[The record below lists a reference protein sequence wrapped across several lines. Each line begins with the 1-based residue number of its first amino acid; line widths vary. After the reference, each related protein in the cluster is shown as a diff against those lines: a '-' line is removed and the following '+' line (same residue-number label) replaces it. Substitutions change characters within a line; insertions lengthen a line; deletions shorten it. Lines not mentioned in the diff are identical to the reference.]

1 VEQYVGGLI
10 SRHRRNGVLVD
21 TNLLLLFFVGG
32 YDRGLVERFPRT
44 ADRFISADFDTLASV
59 LGSFERIV
67 TTPHILTETSNLLG
81 QLSGRAR
88 VGCFEWLART
98 IPAMRETY
106 VAGADLARREP
117 FVKLGITDT
126 SVIEV
131 AAAPYLVLTDD
142 FRLYNFLADR
152 GTEVLNFNNLRSLG

>member
-1 VEQYVGGLI
+1 
-10 SRHRRNGVLVD
+10 
-21 TNLLLLFFVGG
+21 
-32 YDRGLVERFPRT
+32 
-44 ADRFISADFDTLASV
+44 
-59 LGSFERIV
+59 
-67 TTPHILTETSNLLG
+67 
-81 QLSGRAR
+81 
-88 VGCFEWLART
+88 
-98 IPAMRETY
+98 MRETY